1 MFADKEWFKDA
12 FIERLQML
20 YGKPL
25 EEASVQDQYTVLG
38 TLIRDLIGQRWVN
51 TNRQYGDKKEKQV
64 YYFCIEFLPG
74 RLLDTYVR
82 DLGVRESWM
91 DALDELGIDYAG
103 LERQERDAGLGNG
116 GLGRLA
122 ACFLDSMAALGLPGH
137 GCGILYKYGLFE
149 QKIIGGDQVER
160 PDNWLDDGNIWLYRK
175 IDKAVRVKFDD
186 TQVLAVPYD
195 IPISGFGNNTVNTLR
210 LWSAEAIEAGFD
222 LTAFN
227 QGNYLEGVEYKYSV
241 EAISEI
247 LYPDDSFYEGRLL
260 RLKQQYFLVSA
271 GIQSIVRY
279 IKQHHG
285 SVVYLAEKAAIH
297 INDTHPALA
306 VPELMRILMD
316 EEGLGWDDAWQITTG
331 AISYTNHTIMPEAL
345 EKWPIDIFQHLLPR
359 IYEIVHEINER
370 FCKDLW
376 HYYPGDWGRIGA
388 MAITAD
394 GYVKMAHLAV
404 VGSHSVNGVAAIH
417 TEILKKEVL
426 KLFYQFTPYKFN
438 NKTNGITHRR
448 WLLQANPQL
457 AQVITDTIGPSWI
470 DHPTDLKRL
479 RYYAQDETFQEQ
491 LAVVKAKKKQA
502 LANFVEEQY
511 NIKIDVDSIFDVHVK
526 RVHLYK
532 RQLLNAL
539 RIMEL
544 YNRLKENPNLDVV
557 PRTFI
562 FSGKAA
568 PGYLMAKKIIKLI
581 TTLAVVIN
589 NDVSINNKIKVVYIE
604 NYGVSLAEL
613 IIPAADVSEQIST
626 ASKEASGT
634 GNMKLMMN
642 GAVTVGTMDGA
653 NVEIWEV
660 VGDDNILIFGL
671 RADDVLSICQ
681 NGQCNP
687 RTFYSSD
694 ARLRKTVDQLIDG
707 TLPVAP
713 GEFQPV
719 HDYLVYQGEFFE
731 LQDFNSYLEAQAK
744 ADTLF
749 RDVRIWRR
757 MMANNIAGSGVF
769 SSDNTVMEYA
779 IDIWQIRPVIV
790 TTSEPGV
797 KKTIAGS
804 WMRRKKNR

>member
-1 MFADKEWFKDA
+1 MFADKEWFKA
-12 FIERLQML
+12 TFVERLQML
-20 YGKPL
+20 YGKCL
-25 EEASVQDQYTVLG
+25 EEASVNDTYIVLG
-38 TLIRDLIGQRWVN
+38 ALIRDMIGRRWVN
-51 TNRQYGDKKEKQV
+51 TNREYGKKGEKQV
-64 YYFCIEFLPG
+64 YYFSIEFLPG
-74 RLLDTYVR
+74 RLLDSYLCN
-82 DLGVRESWM
+82 LGVREIWM
-91 DALDELGIDYAG
+91 EGLDELGIDYAG
-103 LERQERDAGLGNG
+103 VQRQEHDLGLGNG

-122 ACFLDSMAALGLPGH
+122 SCFLDSMAALGLPGH
-137 GCGILYKYGLFE
+137 GCGIRYKYGLFE
-149 QKIIGGDQVER
+149 QKIIGGDQVEQ
-160 PDNWLDDGNIWLYRK
+160 PDNWLEDGNIWEYRK
-175 IDKAVRVKFDD
+175 IDKAVRLKFGDSPG
-186 TQVLAVPYD
+186 TVLAVPYD
-195 IPISGFGNNTVNTLR
+195 IPIAGYGNNTMNTLR
-210 LWSAEAIEAGFD
+210 LWSAEAVESGFD
-222 LTAFN
+222 FAAFN
-227 QGNYLEGVEYKYSV
+227 QGNYLKAVEYKYSV

-247 LYPDDSFYEGRLL
+247 LYPDDTQYEGRLL

-271 GIQSIVRY
+271 GLQSIVRY
-279 IKQHHG
+279 VKKHHG
-285 SVVYLAEKAAIH
+285 SVLKLAEKAAIH

-306 VPELMRILMD
+306 VPELMRILLD
-316 EEGLGWDDAWQITTG
+316 DEGLGWEDAWQITTS

-345 EKWPIDIFQHLLPR
+345 EKWPIDIFQNLLPR

-376 HYYPGDWGRIGA
+376 HFYPGEWDRIAA

-417 TEILKKEVL
+417 TEILKKDVF

-457 AQVITDTIGPSWI
+457 AQVITETIGPSWI
-470 DHPTDLKRL
+470 DHPTDLNRL
-479 RYYAQDETFQEQ
+479 RFYAQDEAFQQQ
-491 LAVVKAKKKQA
+491 LAAVKVKKKQA
-502 LANFVEEQY
+502 LADFVKEQY
-511 NIKIDVDSIFDVHVK
+511 KIEIDVGSIFDVHVK
-526 RVHLYK
+526 RIHLYK

-544 YNRLKENPNLDVV
+544 YNRLQENPDLDVV

-581 TTLAVVIN
+581 NTLAAVIN
-589 NDVSINNKIKVVYIE
+589 NDVSIKNKIKVVFIE

-634 GNMKLMMN
+634 GNMKFMMN
-642 GAVTVGTMDGA
+642 GAITVGTMDGA
-653 NVEIWEV
+653 NVEIREV

-671 RADDVLSICQ
+671 KAEDVLSICQ
-681 NGQCNP
+681 SGQCNP
-687 RTFYSSD
+687 RAIYGSD
-694 ARLRKTVDQLIDG
+694 ARIRKIVDQLIDG

-719 HDYLVYQGEFFE
+719 YDYLVYQGEFFE

-744 ADTLF
+744 ADALF
-749 RDVRIWRR
+749 RDGRTWRR
-757 MMANNIAGSGVF
+757 MMANNIAGSGIF
-769 SSDNTVMEYA
+769 SSDHTVTEYA
-779 IDIWQIRPVIV
+779 IDIWHIRPVMI
-790 TTSEPGV
+790 E
-797 KKTIAGS
+797 K
-804 WMRRKKNR
+804 